1 MEIISSIHRRELE
14 LDYKHLKSVNQL
26 PPHLATPEAEESC
39 IRAALVALGKA
50 NPSDRDK
57 DEARSFLRENAR
69 LEIMVNF
76 ELKVDLEELINSLR
90 IARRKQIRI
99 SELKNSISSL
109 LKQLILDSYELKP
122 KES

>member
-1 MEIISSIHRRELE
+1 MELISSVPRRELE
-14 LDYKHLKSVNQL
+14 LSYSHLKSINQL
-26 PPHLATPEAEESC
+26 PKHLATAEAEELC
-39 IRAALVALGKA
+39 IKKVLVAIGKTRT
-50 NPSDRDK
+50 NQI
-57 DEARSFLRENAR
+57 EIEEVRSFLRENAR
-69 LEIMVNF
+69 LEIVVNF